1 MGNSAAPKSCQP
13 PGRAASEVLRS
24 LRVPI
29 PPSRLTVLFA
39 LAWAVGVG
47 FFVAGLARPQ
57 PLFVNVGA
65 GDAPFAR
72 GFRERWERDG
82 LTGSGETMF
91 RWAEDGSRLELPV
104 SIRAGHV
111 RARVRLARFAA
122 RPAEVVVESA
132 GREVDRWVQPSLGWR
147 VREIDLGGVRG
158 SLALTF
164 RAQADDGNPMAV
176 AVDWVEIRGAEAV
189 RPSPRLAGRLA
200 LFFLGPPLLILL
212 MMRSP
217 ALASG
222 VAAFA
227 ALVAAVAVWRD
238 RLGGPWACAEAAVPA
253 LIVVAVL
260 AACDRLRAGA
270 WPEASAAPVR
280 PVTVPL
286 LLAVAALVAFFH
298 PFFFYPDVDSHGRF
312 LQALRANPSLL
323 VDPTQPWQRRGDV
336 TREIGGQKVP
346 IPYAMVFHA
355 AAWPLSP
362 LVGDTG
368 ALKTVAVISAAAVV
382 LLVYPLAR
390 AAALSP
396 AWAVLAQVLAA
407 LLPVL
412 TSRLSLA
419 LYPTLF
425 GLAWV
430 VLLLVHLARR
440 LSHLD
445 GARDAAAA
453 TTFVLLAEA
462 AYTGSLL
469 TVSALVLALAA
480 VTTVR
485 GEWRRAL
492 RLLGGWAIA
501 TAVLLLTMYVG
512 FLPTLWGGILPHVF
526 EGGGPAAAPRAPGG
540 AWMAAGRRLGVFYD
554 ALLPVGAVIG
564 LVADRFMP
572 PSARRVLA
580 CAIAAGSAILVLRYV
595 LPTALRDAKDVEL
608 LLAPVAVLSA
618 AGLAVVWAQGRGG
631 RALTVLAVAGALVWS
646 AARDVSLYT
655 DRFFAAGR

>member
-1 MGNSAAPKSCQP
+1 
-13 PGRAASEVLRS
+13 
-24 LRVPI
+24 VPFS
-29 PPSRLTVLFA
+29 PSRLTVLLA
-39 LAWAVGVG
+39 LAWAGGVG
-47 FFVAGLARPQ
+47 LFVAGLARDQ

-104 SIRAGHV
+104 VVRGGHV
-111 RARVRLARFAA
+111 ITRIRLARFAP
-122 RPAEVVVESA
+122 RPAEIVVESA

-147 VREIDLGGVRG
+147 VREIDLGDLRG
-158 SLALTF
+158 PLVLTF
-164 RAQADDGNPMAV
+164 RTNAEDGSAMAV
-176 AVDWVEIRGAEAV
+176 AVDWAEVRGVEALHTTRA
-189 RPSPRLAGRLA
+189 LAGRLA
-200 LFFLGPPLLILL
+200 LFFLGPPVLIVL
-212 MMRSP
+212 MVRSP
-217 ALASG
+217 TLAAG

-227 ALVAAVAVWRD
+227 ALLAAAAVWRD
-238 RLGGPWACAEAAVPA
+238 RLGGAWACAEAAVPA
-253 LIVVAVL
+253 LVVVAVV
-260 AACDRLRAGA
+260 AACDRLRARA
-270 WPEASAAPVR
+270 WPDADGVARPAA
-280 PVTVPL
+280 VPL
-286 LLAVAALVAFFH
+286 LVAVAALLALFH
-298 PFFFYPDVDSHGRF
+298 PFFYYPDVDSHGRF

-323 VDPTQPWQRRGDV
+323 VDPTQPWERRGDV

-362 LVGDTG
+362 VVGDTG

-382 LLVYPLAR
+382 LLVYPLGR
-390 AAALSP
+390 AAALGP
-396 AWAVLAQVLAA
+396 VWAVLAQVLAA
-407 LLPVL
+407 LLPVV

-469 TVSALVLALAA
+469 TVSALVLVLSA
-480 VTTVR
+480 VTTAH

-501 TAVLLLTMYVG
+501 TAVLLVTMYVG
-512 FLPTLWGGILPHVF
+512 FLPTLWGGVLPHVF
-526 EGGGPAAAPRAPGG
+526 EGGGPAAAAAFPEG
-540 AWMAAGRRLGVFYD
+540 AWTLAVRRLGVFYD
-554 ALLPVGAVIG
+554 ALVPLLALLG
-564 LVADRFMP
+564 LVASRAMP
-572 PSARRVLA
+572 PLARRVLA
-580 CAIAAGSAILVLRYV
+580 CALAAGGAILVLRYV

-608 LLAPVAVLSA
+608 LLAPMAVLTA
-618 AGLAVVWAQGRGG
+618 AGLAVVWTQGRAG
-631 RALTVLAVAGALVWS
+631 RGLTVVAVAGAVAWS
-646 AARDVSLYT
+646 AARDATLYT